1 MPSLKPLRELSGR
14 ESGMVSVGYLIF
26 FTSFFKIL
34 IFFKRVYTI
43 TAILSVKKLIKSL
56 ILLFDLC

>member
-1 MPSLKPLRELSGR
+1 
-14 ESGMVSVGYLIF
+14 MVSVGYLIF

-34 IFFKRVYTI
+34 IFFKRVYTV